1 MKTVKLQ
8 VDGMSCA
15 SCAKAVE
22 KALSAVTGVDKAS
35 VNFVSKTAS
44 VDVQDAAIKE
54 QSLID
59 AVKRAGY
66 GAHLPV
72 RDREAQENRAA
83 RRQLVKV
90 IGIGALLVVGWVL
103 GATKLVSPTI
113 ATGLVIVALVLA
125 AWPIFLRAIK
135 ALLGK
140 RLDADVLVAIA
151 VIAASSVGE

>member
-44 VDVQDAAIKE
+44 VDVQDTAINE
-54 QSLID
+54 QLLIA

-66 GAHLPV
+66 NARLPV
-72 RDREAQENRAA
+72 RNREAEENRVA
-83 RRQLVKV
+83 RRQLIKV
-90 IGIGALLVVGWVL
+90 VGIGALLVVGWAL
-103 GATKLVSPTI
+103 GATKLVPSSV

-140 RLDADVLVAIA
+140 RLDADGLVAIA
-151 VIAASSVGE
+151 E